1 MTRKPL
7 DYVSNDPKVA
17 PLAYRPR
24 MVAVGGGYRK
34 ETLIESA
41 DALGLAAKR
50 NGFNGNPGA
59 LIYINSPAIKGDLEK
74 IIKEESEAAKQAVT
88 LGILEAATGLREE
101 LRQQVIAA
109 GLGAKMARTWR
120 QKRYPSSGFS
130 IGAAGLVYSKAP
142 LIIRAFSEGAVIKSD
157 KGMFL
162 AIPTAAAPKRGVG
175 GKRINP
181 DNFPEHSL
189 GRLRFVYRKGA
200 PSLLV
205 VDNLRAGTGKRGGYR
220 KASESAL
227 KTGRGLATVVMFILL
242 PQVMLKKRL
251 DVDGAMQRWR
261 DKLPQLI
268 LQNFTETNDAER

>member
-1 MTRKPL
+1 MINNNNKCQTIPKSAGFSPQHLESNLRTFPNIAKPI
-7 DYVSNDPKVA
+7 PK
-17 PLAYRPR
+17 RPD
-24 MVAVGGGYRK
+24 
-34 ETLIESA
+34 E
-41 DALGLAAKR
+41 
-50 NGFNGNPGA
+50 
-59 LIYINSPAIKGDLEK
+59 
-74 IIKEESEAAKQAVT
+74 II
-88 LGILEAATGLREE
+88 
-101 LRQQVIAA
+101 
-109 GLGAKMARTWR
+109 GLG
-120 QKRYPSSGFS
+120 QSDISSE
-130 IGAAGLVYSKAP
+130 AP
-142 LIIRAFSEGAVIKSD
+142 LIIRAFSDGAMIKSD
-157 KGMFL
+157 KGVFL
-162 AIPTAAAPKRGVG
+162 AIPTAAAPKRGIG

-227 KTGRGLATVVMFILL
+227 KSGRGLATVVMFILL